1 MKKKWKKLMALVLA
15 VTMVLSM
22 SVPTYASVP
31 GLEEEYEARASEVMN
46 SLALDG
52 ESDYNKVYS
61 IMSWIKANVS
71 YEYYAFNGTGEK
83 HTDYPHRKEGALLD
97 HYAVCDGYAE
107 LFNDFAVRAGLEC
120 YEIEG
125 DMGLAGLHE
134 WNLVCINGEYYY
146 IDPTNVNSRDIAGD
160 QAFLFGSNSAIGWY
174 IPSGQD
180 VSWNTEKISEVKEYN
195 YRYYHSDCNSNH
207 KFEESPNSEPAKCTI
222 DGYRI
227 WYCTN
232 TGCHAY
238 KKEGIPHEGHHFDPE
253 EGEVTKEPTCTEE
266 GIRKFTCK
274 NCKNE
279 YGLEDTVITE
289 KIPKT
294 DHDYDY
300 KNKVSDTRVCWSG
313 STFKGGITFKC
324 KNCTATKFQPNS
336 GDYKLDHNLLLISDT
351 ATCTEA
357 GVKTYIC
364 VNPGAMTDSG
374 ETYYS
379 SKKTERDGK
388 IICGYTKTEVS
399 EAKGH
404 DWKENEDYK
413 TADCYRP
420 RTIRKECK
428 NCSAV
433 EFAYFGRDGKETE
446 YYAVNHEWNDGEI
459 TTQPT
464 CTEPGVKTYTCIHAN
479 DGQHHIEIG
488 DGTKTESVDA
498 LGHDFGDW
506 QVETA
511 ATCTTDGTEV
521 RSCSRCEEKER
532 RTIQATGHQHTE
544 VRDASRDYT
553 GDTWCTDC
561 NQMIAKGSEIVHH
574 WDEGTVTSEP
584 TCTDTGL
591 KHYICIDEGCGAT
604 KDEPIPAK
612 GHVEAVKNKK
622 DATCTETGYSGDTY
636 CTVCNAELST
646 GSTTPMLAHDYETI
660 ARTEPTCKDEG
671 SETKRCKACKHEET
685 TVLPKATTHTPE
697 DTRRNFKAATC
708 TEKGYSG
715 DLYCKTCG
723 KLIENGTE
731 TPVKAHSWNEGAVTK
746 QATCT
751 EKGIKT
757 YTCTACGAIKTE
769 DISAKGHSQYVTKNA
784 REATCAKEGY
794 TGDTCCG
801 VCGTKISSGTA
812 IQKKAHTW
820 NGGSVAYDATCTE
833 KGLKVYTCTGC
844 GATKQEYIK
853 EKGHGATVV
862 RNQKTSTC
870 IAAGYTGDTYCTVCN
885 KVIASGSSIPAK
897 GHTPELR
904 NQSNPSC
911 TANGYTGDT
920 YCSVCNT
927 KLNTGKAIAALGHSF
942 GGWYTSINATAV
954 SEGQIRRDCSRC
966 GHAETQATARLTPTG
981 KLNATNN
988 LPLKVKQSVTLKVNE
1003 MAAGDY
1009 VRTWTSSNTKIAKV
1023 DGKGKVTGVKKGSA
1037 KITAT
1042 LASGKT
1048 LAITVKVQTGTVKT
1062 SSVTVNTKNVTI
1074 KTGGTFQLIASRAP
1088 ITSSNGI
1095 TYSSKST
1102 KIATVSKTGKITG
1115 KKAGTTYI
1123 YVKSGSK
1130 KVTVK
1135 VKVEGV
1141 KTTKLTANATART
1154 LNRGKSFNWK
1164 VTRTPAN
1171 SSEGITYTTSNKK
1184 IATVSKTG
1192 KITAKKKKGTATIT
1206 AKSGNQRVSIKITV
1220 K

>member
-1 MKKKWKKLMALVLA
+1 MALILA
-15 VTMVLSM
+15 VMMVLSM
-22 SVPTYASVP
+22 SVPTYAETDDLS
-31 GLEEEYEARASEVMN
+31 ERYEARANEVIS
-46 SLALDG
+46 SLSLEG
-52 ESDYNKVYS
+52 ETDYQKVY
-61 IMSWIKANVS
+61 IITQWIKNNVS

-83 HTDYPHRKEGALLD
+83 HTDRPNSKEGALLD
-97 HYAVCDGYAE
+97 GYALCGGYSE
-107 LFNDFAVRAGLEC
+107 LFEDFGKRAGLEV
-120 YEIEG
+120 YDITG
-125 DMGLAGLHE
+125 DLGYVAHG
-134 WNLVCINGEYYY
+134 WNIVNVNGEYYY
-146 IDPTNVNSRDIAGD
+146 IDPTNVSSKDIAGNER
-160 QAFLFGSNSAIGWY
+160 FLFGRNSAIGSYVPYVWVGGGY
-174 IPSGQD
+174 D
-180 VSWNTEKISEVKEYN
+180 KIDQVQEYN
-195 YRYYHSDCNSNH
+195 YQYYHSDCNGDH
-207 KFEESPNSEPAKCTI
+207 HFVVSPNSETPTCTL
-222 DGYRI
+222 DGYYKY
-227 WYCTN
+227 YCTN
-232 TGCHAY
+232 PGCHAY
-238 KKEGIPHEGHHFDPE
+238 YKDNTGLAAYGHDWADWTITQEATCTSFGKKERICNTCGK
-253 EGEVTKEPTCTEE
+253 KETETIE
-266 GIRKFTCK
+266 
-274 NCKNE
+274 
-279 YGLEDTVITE
+279 
-289 KIPKT
+289 KT
-294 DHDYDY
+294 DHEYDY
-300 KNKVSDTRVCWSG
+300 ENPVSDTRVCWSESAPVRG
-313 STFKGGITFKC
+313 FKGNITFQC
-324 KNCTATKFQPNS
+324 KHCTATISKPNS
-336 GDYKLDHNLLLISDT
+336 GDYKLGHNLILVSDT
-351 ATCTEA
+351 ATCTKA
-357 GVKTYIC
+357 GTKTYIC
-364 VNPGAMTDSG
+364 VNPGEMTDSG
-374 ETYYS
+374 KPYYS
-379 SKKTERDGK
+379 SNKPDGENICGYKKTER
-388 IICGYTKTEVS
+388 S

-404 DWKENEDYK
+404 DWKETVEYE

-420 RTIRKECK
+420 KTVKKECK
-428 NCSAV
+428 NCSVV
-433 EFAYFGRDGKETE
+433 EYVYFGRDGKETE
-446 YYAVNHEWNDGEI
+446 YYSEKHEWNDGEI

-464 CTEPGVKTYTCIHAN
+464 CTEPGVKTYTCIHAD
-479 DGQHHIEIG
+479 DGQHHIEYG
-488 DGTKTESVDA
+488 DGTKTEPVDA
-498 LGHDFGDW
+498 LGHDFGEW

-521 RSCSRCEEKER
+521 RSCSRCDEKER
-532 RTIQATGHQHTE
+532 RSIPATGHQHTE

-561 NQMIAKGSEIVHH
+561 NQMIEQGSEIIHH
-574 WDEGTVTSEP
+574 WDEGVVTSEP

-591 KHYICIDEGCGAT
+591 KHYTCTDEGCGAT

-636 CTVCNAELST
+636 CKVCGADLAT
-646 GSTTPMLAHDYETI
+646 GSTTPMLAHDYEVTE
-660 ARTEPTCKDEG
+660 RVEPTCKDAG
-671 SETKRCKACKHEET
+671 SETKRCKACGHEET
-685 TVLPKATTHTPE
+685 SVLSKTTTHTPE
-697 DTRRNFKAATC
+697 NTRRNFKAATR

-715 DLYCKTCG
+715 DLYCKICG
-723 KLIENGTE
+723 ALIEKGTE
-731 TPVKAHSWNEGAVTK
+731 TPVKAHSWNDGVVTK

-757 YTCTACGAIKTE
+757 YTCIDCGATKNE
-769 DISAKGHSQYVTKNA
+769 DINAKGHSQYVTKNA
-784 REATCAKEGY
+784 VEATCAKEGY

-820 NGGSVAYDATCTE
+820 NGGAVAYDATCTE

-853 EKGHGATVV
+853 EKGHGATAV
-862 RNQKTSTC
+862 RNQKASTC
-870 IAAGYTGDTYCTVCN
+870 VAAGYTGDTYCTVCN
-885 KVIASGSSIPAK
+885 KVIASGTSIPAK
-897 GHTPELR
+897 GHTPVIR

-920 YCSVCNT
+920 YCSTCGGLLSKGNP
-927 KLNTGKAIAALGHSF
+927 IAALGHSF
-942 GGWYTSINATAV
+942 GGWYTSINATALN
-954 SEGQIRRDCSRC
+954 EGQIRRDCSRC

-1009 VRTWTSSNTKIAKV
+1009 VRTWTSSNAKIAKV

-1048 LAITVKVQTGTVKT
+1048 LSITVKVQTGTVKT
-1062 SSVTVNTKNVTI
+1062 TSVTVNTKNVTV
-1074 KTGGTFQLIASRAP
+1074 KTGASFQLTASRAP

-1102 KIATVSKTGKITG
+1102 KIATVSQTGKITG

-1141 KTTKLTANATART
+1141 KTTKLTANATAYT

-1171 SSEGITYTTSNKK
+1171 SSEGITYTTSNKS
-1184 IATVSKTG
+1184 IATVSSTG
-1192 KITAKKKKGTATIT
+1192 KITAKKKGTVTIT
-1206 AKSGNQRVSIKITV
+1206 AKSGNQKVSAIITV
-1220 K
+1220 R

>member
-22 SVPTYASVP
+22 SVPTYAETDDLSAR
-31 GLEEEYEARASEVMN
+31 YEARANEVIT
-46 SLALDG
+46 SLSL
-52 ESDYNKVYS
+52 ENKTDYQKVY
-61 IMSWIKANVS
+61 IITQWIKNNVR
-71 YEYYAFNGTGEK
+71 YEYFAFNGTGEK
-83 HTDYPHRKEGALLD
+83 HTDRPNSKEGALLD
-97 HYAVCDGYAE
+97 GYALCGGYSE
-107 LFNDFAVRAGLEC
+107 LFEDFGKRTGLEV
-120 YEIEG
+120 YDITGNLGNEAHG
-125 DMGLAGLHE
+125 
-134 WNLVCINGEYYY
+134 WNIVNVNREYYY
-146 IDPTNVNSRDIAGD
+146 IDPTNVSSKDIAGNER
-160 QAFLFGSNSAIGWY
+160 FLFGRNSAIGSYSPYVWVGGGY
-174 IPSGQD
+174 D
-180 VSWNTEKISEVKEYN
+180 KINQVQEYN
-195 YRYYHSDCNSNH
+195 YCYYHSDCNGNH
-207 KFEESPNSEPAKCTI
+207 NFVKDRNSETPTCTL
-222 DGYRI
+222 DGYDI
-227 WYCTN
+227 YYCTN
-232 TGCHAY
+232 PGCHAY
-238 KKEGIPHEGHHFDPE
+238 YKDNTGLAAYGHDWGEWTTTQPATCTSFGEKKRICNTCGKKE
-253 EGEVTKEPTCTEE
+253 TET
-266 GIRKFTCK
+266 I
-274 NCKNE
+274 
-279 YGLEDTVITE
+279 E
-289 KIPKT
+289 KA

-300 KNKVSDTRVCWSG
+300 ENPVSDTRVCWSG

-336 GDYKLDHNLLLISDT
+336 GDYKLDHNLLEIDDT

-364 VNPGAMTDSG
+364 VNPGEMTVG
-374 ETYYS
+374 NTTYYS
-379 SKKTERDGK
+379 PKKPDGEN
-388 IICGYTKTEVS
+388 ICGYTKKEVS

-404 DWKENEDYK
+404 DWKETVDYE

-428 NCSAV
+428 NCGDI
-433 EFAYFGRDGKETE
+433 EFVYYGRDGKETE

-488 DGTKTESVDA
+488 DGTKTEPVTA
-498 LGHDFGDW
+498 LGHDFGEW

-604 KDEPIPAK
+604 KDEPVPAK

-622 DATCTETGYSGDTY
+622 DATCTETGYSGDIY
-636 CTVCNAELST
+636 CTVCNAKIIT
-646 GSTTPMLAHDYETI
+646 GSTTPKLAHDYEVKRI
-660 ARTEPTCKDEG
+660 EPTCKDEG
-671 SETKRCKACKHEET
+671 SETKKCKACGHEET
-685 TVLPKATTHTPE
+685 SVLSKTTAHTPE

-715 DLYCKTCG
+715 DLYCKICG
-723 KLIENGTE
+723 VLIENGTE

-784 REATCAKEGY
+784 VESTCAKEGY

-911 TANGYTGDT
+911 IANGYTGDT

-927 KLNTGKAIAALGHSF
+927 KLNTGKTIAALGHSF

-988 LPLKVKQSVTLKVNE
+988 LPLKVKKSVTLKVNE

-1074 KTGGTFQLIASRAP
+1074 KTGGTFQLTASRAP

-1141 KTTKLTANATART
+1141 KTTKLTANATEKT

-1184 IATVSKTG
+1184 IATVSNTG

-1206 AKSGNQRVSIKITV
+1206 AKSGSQRVSIKITV

>member
-1 MKKKWKKLMALVLA
+1 MKKKWKKLMALILA
-15 VTMVLSM
+15 VTMVLSV
-22 SVPTYASVP
+22 SVPTYAETDELS
-31 GLEEEYEARASEVMN
+31 ERYEARASEVIT
-46 SLALDG
+46 SLSL
-52 ESDYNKVYS
+52 ENKTDYQKVY
-61 IMSWIKANVS
+61 IITQWIKNNVS
-71 YEYYAFNGTGEK
+71 YEYYAFNGTGKK
-83 HTDYPHRKEGALLD
+83 HTDHPNSKEGALLD
-97 HYAVCDGYAE
+97 GYALCGGYSE
-107 LFNDFAVRAGLEC
+107 LFEDFGKRAGLEV
-120 YEIEG
+120 YDITG
-125 DMGLAGLHE
+125 DLVLGAHG
-134 WNLVCINGEYYY
+134 WNIVKVDGEYYY
-146 IDPTNVNSRDIAGD
+146 IDPTNVSGSDIAGD
-160 QAFLFGSNSAIGWY
+160 EGFLFGSNSAIGWY
-174 IPSGQD
+174 IPYVWVGGGYD
-180 VSWNTEKISEVKEYN
+180 KIDQVQEYN
-195 YRYYHSDCNSNH
+195 YQYYHSDCNGNH
-207 KFEESPNSEPAKCTI
+207 NFEEDRNSEPAKCTV

-238 KKEGIPHEGHHFDPE
+238 KKEGIPHEGHQFDPK

-266 GIRKFTCK
+266 GIRTFTCK

-300 KNKVSDTRVCWSG
+300 DHPVSDTRVCWSG
-313 STFKGGITFKC
+313 GTFKGGITFKC
-324 KNCTATKFQPNS
+324 KNCTATKLQPNS
-336 GDYKLDHNLLLISDT
+336 GDYKLGHNLLLISDT
-351 ATCTEA
+351 ATCTKA
-357 GVKTYIC
+357 GKKTYIC
-364 VNPGAMTDSG
+364 VNPGEMTVG
-374 ETYYS
+374 NTTYYS
-379 SKKTERDGK
+379 SNKPDGEN
-388 IICGYTKTEVS
+388 ICGYTKTETS
-399 EAKGH
+399 PAKGH
-404 DWKENEDYK
+404 DWDETVEYE

-420 RTIRKECK
+420 RTIKKECK
-428 NCSAV
+428 NCSVV
-433 EFAYFGRDGKETE
+433 EYVYYGRDGEETE
-446 YYAVNHEWNDGEI
+446 YYAVNHEWNNGEI

-464 CTEPGVKTYTCIHAN
+464 CTEPGVKTYTCIHAD
-479 DGQHHIEIG
+479 DGQHHIEYG
-488 DGTKTESVDA
+488 DGTKTEAVDA
-498 LGHDFGDW
+498 LGHDFGEW

-511 ATCTTDGTEV
+511 ATCTTDGMEV

-532 RTIQATGHQHTE
+532 RSIPATGHQHTE

-561 NQMIAKGSEIVHH
+561 NQMIQKGSEIIHH
-574 WDEGTVTSEP
+574 WDEGVVTSEP

-591 KHYICIDEGCGAT
+591 KHYTCTDEGCGAT
-604 KDEPIPAK
+604 KDEIIPAK
-612 GHVEAVKNKK
+612 GHVEAVKNKEDATCTK
-622 DATCTETGYSGDTY
+622 TGYSGDTYCKVCGADLATGSTTPELGHVYETIVRTEPTCEKEGSGINKCKRCGDEDPIVLPKTTTHTPEDARRNFKAATCTETGYSGD
-636 CTVCNAELST
+636 
-646 GSTTPMLAHDYETI
+646 
-660 ARTEPTCKDEG
+660 
-671 SETKRCKACKHEET
+671 
-685 TVLPKATTHTPE
+685 
-697 DTRRNFKAATC
+697 
-708 TEKGYSG
+708 
-715 DLYCKTCG
+715 LYCKICG
-723 KLIENGTE
+723 ALIEKGAE
-731 TPVKAHSWNEGAVTK
+731 TPVKAHSWNDGVVTK

-757 YTCTACGAIKTE
+757 YTCIDCGATKNE
-769 DISAKGHSQYVTKNA
+769 DINAKGHSQYVIKNA
-784 REATCAKEGY
+784 VEATCAKEGY

-801 VCGTKISSGTA
+801 VCGAKISSGTA

-820 NGGSVAYDATCTE
+820 NGGAVAYDATCTE
-833 KGLKVYTCTGC
+833 KGLKVYTCTVC

-862 RNQKTSTC
+862 RNQKASTC
-870 IAAGYTGDTYCTVCN
+870 VAKGYTGDTYCTVCN
-885 KVIASGSSIPAK
+885 KVITSGTSIPEK
-897 GHTPELR
+897 GHTPVIR

-920 YCSVCNT
+920 YCSTCGWLLSRGNP
-927 KLNTGKAIAALGHSF
+927 IAALGHSF
-942 GGWYTSINATAV
+942 GGWYTSINATALN
-954 SEGQIRRDCSRC
+954 EGQIRRDCSRC
-966 GHAETQATARLTPTG
+966 GHAETQATARLAPTG
-981 KLNATNN
+981 KLNAGNN
-988 LPLKVKQSVTLKVNE
+988 LPIKVKQSVTLKVNE

-1009 VRTWTSSNTKIAKV
+1009 VASWTSSNAKIAKV

-1048 LAITVKVQTGTVKT
+1048 LSITVKVQTGTVKT
-1062 SSVTVNTKNVTI
+1062 TSVTVNTKNVTV
-1074 KTGGTFQLIASRAP
+1074 KTGQSFQLTASRAP

-1141 KTTKLTANATART
+1141 KTTKLTANATEKT

-1171 SSEGITYTTSNKK
+1171 SSEGITYSTSNKS

-1192 KITAKKKKGTATIT
+1192 KITAKKKGTVTIT
-1206 AKSGNQRVSIKITV
+1206 AKSGNQKVSAIITV
-1220 K
+1220 R